1 MKVIYYGN
9 NAIYGAYTMAAIHI
23 GIYDEEKLPCLQDIL
38 RQWELCFIHSF
49 QKGNL
54 IYMGLDEDYRE
65 IYVIG
70 CGRHG
75 KMLEKIYNGLNSIYY
90 IQEDIHFVKA
100 DIWEGWASFLISLNL
115 WFPSI
120 EPIVKKF
127 FVSTYKRAYPKWC
140 KKVCREKEKLKKGKK
155 P

>member
-1 MKVIYYGN
+1 LKVIYYGN
-9 NAIYGAYTMAAIHI
+9 NAIYSAYTMAAIHI
-23 GIYDEEKLPCLQDIL
+23 GIYDEEKLPCLEDIL
-38 RQWELCFIHSF
+38 RQWELCFIHGF

-75 KMLEKIYNGLNSIYY
+75 KMLEKIYNGLNAIFR
-90 IQEDIHFVKA
+90 IQEDIYFIKA
-100 DIWEGWASFLISLNL
+100 DIGEGWARFLISLNL
-115 WFPSI
+115 RFPII
-120 EPIVKKF
+120 EAIVKKF

-140 KKVCREKEKLKKGKK
+140 KKVRYEKEKLKKGKK